1 MSKSIPLIQKYMTT
15 TPHSVGRE
23 QPLSIAQSL
32 MNQHKIR
39 HLPVMS
45 DGQLVGILSDRD
57 LKLAMSL
64 QGVDPEVCKVGEI
77 ANEEAFLVKP
87 DSKLDEVSKMMADK
101 KIGSVLVVDHHR
113 LVGIFTTT
121 DALQALSEL
130 LETRLTH

>member
-1 MSKSIPLIQKYMTT
+1 MSKPVPLIQKYMTT

-23 QPLSIAQSL
+23 QPLSIAGKL
-32 MNQHKIR
+32 MKEHHIR

-64 QGVDPEVCKVGEI
+64 NGVDPEICKVGEI

-87 DSKLDEVSKMMADK
+87 DAKLDEVVQLMAEK

-121 DALQALSEL
+121 DALSAFGEL
-130 LETRLTH
+130 LTTRLAH